1 MLSKFIAWLLFKLNR
16 GEQKMLIIK
25 LLKAIVD
32 SEDSSIDNKTAET
45 IITLAVKSV
54 GNKVTSFIIKD

>member
-1 MLSKFIAWLLFKLNR
+1 MNWILDKLSRKTQKIIIMYLL
-16 GEQKMLIIK
+16 EQ
-25 LLKAIVD
+25 IVN
-32 SEDSSIDNKTAET
+32 SKDSSIDNAMAEN